1 LNSFAGL
8 DLMRGIAA
16 LMVALGHLR
25 SLMFREFRSEEGI
38 ASKLFYFITGFAH
51 EAVIIFFV
59 LSGFFITKSI
69 HGAIQRS
76 SWQFSSY
83 YLNRMSRLWIVLIP
97 SLLVT
102 FLLDKFGMSLVPAAP
117 AYLGTV
123 PNMPDVS
130 GLKDMGMP
138 QLLGNIF
145 FLQHILVP
153 TYGSNS
159 ALWSLANEFWY
170 YVLFPF
176 FYFAFF
182 GKSLYGRLPRF
193 LFGFAALV
201 VFGFIGLQI
210 SIDFSIWLAG
220 ALVFFLHA
228 RINGNTRPRW
238 LSAFSLLLFAGTLAL
253 KRMGILPFV
262 VNDYTLALVTAI
274 MIYNVANQQTN
285 NKLIAL
291 VGSFLARFS
300 YSLYLFHLSFFVFMT
315 SVLVKKPM
323 AFSAYNGMVY
333 LGILLAGLLYG
344 YIMYVLFEAHT
355 DRFKQWIK
363 IHVLGGGKTARI

>member
-1 LNSFAGL
+1 
-8 DLMRGIAA
+8 M
-16 LMVALGHLR
+16 
-25 SLMFREFRSEEGI
+25 
-38 ASKLFYFITGFAH
+38 
-51 EAVIIFFV
+51 
-59 LSGFFITKSI
+59 
-69 HGAIQRS
+69 
-76 SWQFSSY
+76 
-83 YLNRMSRLWIVLIP
+83 
-97 SLLVT
+97 
-102 FLLDKFGMSLVPAAP
+102 
-117 AYLGTV
+117 
-123 PNMPDVS
+123 
-130 GLKDMGMP
+130 
-138 QLLGNIF
+138 
-145 FLQHILVP
+145 P

-333 LGILLAGLLYG
+333 LGILVAGLLYG

>member
-1 LNSFAGL
+1 
-8 DLMRGIAA
+8 MRGIAA

-25 SLMFREFRSEEGI
+25 SLMFREFRPEEGI
-38 ASKLFYFITGFAH
+38 ASKLFYFMTGFAH

-69 HGAIQRS
+69 HGAVQRS
-76 SWQFSSY
+76 SWQFSDY
-83 YLNRMSRLWIVLIP
+83 YLNRLSRLWIVLIP

-145 FLQHILVP
+145 
-153 TYGSNS
+153 
-159 ALWSLANEFWY
+159 
-170 YVLFPF
+170 
-176 FYFAFF
+176 
-182 GKSLYGRLPRF
+182 
-193 LFGFAALV
+193 GFAALV

-228 RINGNTRPRW
+228 RTNGNTGPRW

-253 KRMGILPFV
+253 KRMGTSPFV
-262 VNDYTLALVTAI
+262 FNDYTLALVTAI

-315 SVLVKKPM
+315 SILVKGPM
-323 AFSAYNGMVY
+323 AFSAYSGMVY
-333 LGILLAGLLYG
+333 LGILVAGLLYG
-344 YIMYVLFEAHT
+344 YIMYVFFEAHT
-355 DRFKQWIK
+355 DRFKRWIK
-363 IHVLGGGKTARI
+363 IHVFGGGKTARI